1 MDLTDM
7 TDDDFYAHKRAVD
20 QEASRRTRRDTLP
33 AQITAMIHDATDAG
47 IADEDVRATVE
58 GALNADDNER

>member
-1 MDLTDM
+1 MDFTDM

-33 AQITAMIHDATDAG
+33 AQITALIHDATDAG

>member
-58 GALNADDNER
+58 GALTTDE

>member
-33 AQITAMIHDATDAG
+33 AQIAAMIHDATDAG
-47 IADEDVRATVE
+47 IADDDVRATVE
-58 GALNADDNER
+58 GALSTDDNER

>member
-1 MDLTDM
+1 MDFEAM

-20 QEASRRTRRDTLP
+20 VEASRRTRRDTLP

-47 IADEDVRATVE
+47 IADADVRATVE
-58 GALNADDNER
+58 GALSTDDNER

>member
-47 IADEDVRATVE
+47 IADDDVRATVE
-58 GALNADDNER
+58 GALSTDDNER

>member
-1 MDLTDM
+1 MDFTDM
-7 TDDDFYAHKRAVD
+7 ADEDFYAHKRAVD

-47 IADEDVRATVE
+47 IADDDVRATVE
-58 GALNADDNER
+58 GALSTDDNER